1 MTRTNEKLAEKIAK
15 EEAEDTRPQ
24 WEIDREKRDIAYDGA
39 ANLLL
44 DEQIKTLKFVMKTIQ
59 DADFECHESYELGI
73 DTMKDIDTSEWK
85 LRIAFPEFYNSI
97 HDDRKGK

>member
-44 DEQIKTLKFVMKTIQ
+44 DEQIQTLKFVMK
-59 DADFECHESYELGI
+59 HKMPRESGSRRFCRYKMTLSFVKKRCYVRESGSRYFPRY
-73 DTMKDIDTSEWK
+73 KTSNFS
-85 LRIAFPEFYNSI
+85 L
-97 HDDRKGK
+97 